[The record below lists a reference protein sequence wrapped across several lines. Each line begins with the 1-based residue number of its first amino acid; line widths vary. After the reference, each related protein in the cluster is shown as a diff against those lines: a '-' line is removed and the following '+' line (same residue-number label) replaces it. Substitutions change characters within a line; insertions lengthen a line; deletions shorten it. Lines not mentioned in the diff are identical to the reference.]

1 MDNDINQ
8 TNKFGIYIVIVII
21 LILIF
26 CIWYLGNSMPKYHI
40 FYSHVN
46 HDNRKQHFKAKIDDD
61 DDGINTESITIGGR
75 FSAHTSPIIASPY
88 NPPKKKKKKKI
99 IPEYLSPYH
108 QLHPKI
114 FD

>member
-1 MDNDINQ
+1 MDNDNNQ
-8 TNKFGIYIVIVII
+8 TNKFGIYIVIVIVL
-21 LILIF
+21 LIIFF
-26 CIWYLGNSMPKYHI
+26 CIWYLGHSVPKYHI
-40 FYSHVN
+40 FYSRVK
-46 HDNRKQHFKAKIDDD
+46 HDNRKQHFQANIEDDD
-61 DDGINTESITIGGR
+61 INTESITIGGR

-88 NPPKKKKKKKI
+88 NPPKKKKSKKT